1 MRRAILGVAIV
12 AFTAGCRVSSPAT
25 STFDSSGAIRVVR
38 SPSSYAEVTAGAVQA
53 FIPDGWRP
61 VADVDGAREGFF
73 ASPAPGAWQ
82 RMDGSTEGMAAS
94 WVDASE
100 VGVPSDFYYLAATGP
115 LLSRLTHSADC
126 RANRQQVYVD
136 NSPSFVSGDASSPGD
151 YMASGDGSCR
161 LRGRVTRWAYFVAA
175 PGFGPV
181 RRVGIPRSG
190 LYMIVAVAQAGRH
203 ADALLRRLI
212 DRTRFGGADIGDFV
226 RALRTRRLPSA

>member
-1 MRRAILGVAIV
+1 MRRAVLGVAI
-12 AFTAGCRVSSPAT
+12 AAMAAGCTVSSPRTPT
-25 STFDSSGAIRVVR
+25 SDFPGTIQVDR
-38 SPSSYAEVTAGAVQA
+38 SPSPYAEVTAGAVHA
-53 FIPDGWRP
+53 LIPDGWHP

-126 RANRQQVYVD
+126 RANHQQVYLN
-136 NSPSFVSGDASSPGD
+136 NSPSFVSGSPSSPGD
-151 YMASGDGSCR
+151 YMARGDGSCHVH
-161 LRGRVTRWAYFVAA
+161 GRITRWAYFIAA

-181 RRVGIPRSG
+181 RRIGIPRSG
-190 LYMIVAVAQAGRH
+190 LYVVVAVAAAGRN
-203 ADALLRRLI
+203 ADQFLHRLI
-212 DRTRFGGADIGDFV
+212 DRTRFGSADIADFV
-226 RALRTRRLPSA
+226 RAARAKRLSSA